1 MNILEKIIEETKNTI
16 QKSKMKKSLH
26 NLEELSEQYTKREF
40 IKSIQNK
47 ISLNQ
52 SAIIAEIK
60 KASPSKGI
68 IRDEF
73 NPIEIATDYEKNG
86 ASCLSVLTDKPFF
99 KGDIDYL
106 DLIRKEVEIPLLR
119 KDFIVDEYQIIETK
133 AFGADCLLL
142 IVAALDK
149 FQLKDFFDYATSINL
164 DVLVEVHNLDELET
178 ALTISPNLIGINNR
192 NLSTFEVSIQNSI
205 DLKDNI
211 PETITL
217 ISESGIN
224 NASDLK
230 ILSDAGI
237 NGFLIGELFMK
248 QISPGKAL
256 KELISE
262 SV

>member
-16 QKSKMKKSLH
+16 QKSKVKKSLH
-26 NLEELSEQYTKREF
+26 NLEELSEQYTKREC

-47 ISLNQ
+47 ISLNK
-52 SAIIAEIK
+52 SPIISEIK
-60 KASPSKGI
+60 TESQSKGI

-119 KDFIVDEYQIIETK
+119 KDFIIDEYQIIETK

-149 FQLKDFFDYATSINL
+149 FQLKDFSI
-164 DVLVEVHNLDELET
+164 
-178 ALTISPNLIGINNR
+178 
-192 NLSTFEVSIQNSI
+192 F
-205 DLKDNI
+205 
-211 PETITL
+211 
-217 ISESGIN
+217 
-224 NASDLK
+224 
-230 ILSDAGI
+230 
-237 NGFLIGELFMK
+237 F
-248 QISPGKAL
+248 
-256 KELISE
+256 
-262 SV
+262 